1 MGEVEK
7 APAQKAVRGLLASLV
22 ALLGLLMAF
31 LCYLVLAR

>member
-1 MGEVEK
+1 MGEAEK
-7 APAQKAVRGLLASLV
+7 GWTQKAIRSLLASCI

>member
-1 MGEVEK
+1 MGEAEK
-7 APAQKAVRGLLASLV
+7 GWTQRAVRGLLASGI